1 MHRGERIA
9 GRFEL
14 EREAAKGGMGTVY
27 RALDLQTRIPVA
39 VKVLRGREV
48 GGTARFQRESALLAE
63 LSHPGIVRYVS
74 HGVDATSGLHYLVM
88 EWVDGETLLDRLER
102 VGLSPAET
110 VQMARHVAT
119 ALQEAHR
126 HGVVHRDIKPSNLMF
141 PQGDIDRVK
150 LLDFG
155 IARRATEMT
164 DLTQTGVMVGT
175 LGYMSPEQARATR
188 SVTLDA
194 RTDMFALGCV
204 LYECLT
210 GRAPFSGENM
220 MAVRAKILLSE
231 PAEIAA
237 VTSDVP
243 GPLIEL
249 VRRMM
254 SKEPSGRPPDAV
266 ALGAQ
271 LDNLVAATLP
281 ETRKPATVPPDEQ
294 PTRTIIDEVPA
305 DEQIVCVVLV
315 TPMAEDED
323 DEGPTHPDPVWVEE
337 QGRVIQQAIEPFDG
351 KLHSLADGSMV
362 VTLTGEDTPT
372 ELATRAARCALAIRG
387 QIPEA
392 NIVVA
397 AESSPAAAH
406 SVGRVIDRGVR
417 VMGQATISA
426 TFAELGGEVPDG
438 ADIWLDD
445 TSARLLADQFEI
457 REARAGHRLIGE
469 R

>member
-27 RALDLQTRIPVA
+27 RAVDLQTRIPVA

-48 GGTARFQRESALLAE
+48 GGTARFQRETALLAE
-63 LSHPGIVRYVS
+63 LSHPGIVKYVS
-74 HGVDATSGLHYLVM
+74 HGVDAASGLHYLVM

-110 VQMARHVAT
+110 VQMARHVAR
-119 ALQEAHR
+119 ALHEAHR
-126 HGVVHRDIKPSNLMF
+126 QGVVHRDIKPSNLMF
-141 PQGDIDRVK
+141 AAGDIDSVK

-194 RTDMFALGCV
+194 RTDIFALGCV

-231 PAEIAA
+231 PAPIESLA
-237 VTSDVP
+237 TDVP

-254 SKEPSGRPPDAV
+254 SKEPPGRPPDAL
-266 ALGAQ
+266 ALAAQ
-271 LDNLVAATLP
+271 LDEVAGASLAD
-281 ETRKPATVPPDEQ
+281 TRRPAAVPADEQ
-294 PTRTIIDEVPA
+294 PTRTIVDEA
-305 DEQIVCVVLV
+305 IASEDIVCVVLV
-315 TPMAEDED
+315 TPMLEDED
-323 DEGPTHPDPVWVEE
+323 EEGPVPVDPAWIES
-337 QGRVIQQAIEPFDG
+337 QGRIIQQAIAPYDG

-362 VTLTGEDTPT
+362 VTVSGDQTPT

-387 QIPEA
+387 QVPEA
-392 NIVVA
+392 NIVIA

-426 TFAELGGEVPDG
+426 TFAELAGEASD
-438 ADIWLDD
+438 ASDIWLDD

-457 REARAGHRLIGE
+457 REARAGHRLVGE

>member
-27 RALDLQTRIPVA
+27 RAVDLQTRIPVA

-48 GGTARFQRESALLAE
+48 GGTARFQRETALLAE
-63 LSHPGIVRYVS
+63 LSHPGIVKYVS
-74 HGVDATSGLHYLVM
+74 HGVDAASGLHYLVM

-110 VQMARHVAT
+110 VQMTRQVAR
-119 ALQEAHR
+119 ALHEAHR

-141 PQGDIDRVK
+141 AGGDIDRVK

-194 RTDMFALGCV
+194 RTDIFALGCV

-231 PAEIAA
+231 PAEIAS
-237 VTSDVP
+237 VTNDVP
-243 GPLIEL
+243 APLIEL
-249 VRRMM
+249 VGRMM
-254 SKEPSGRPPDAV
+254 SKEPSGRPPDAL
-266 ALGAQ
+266 ALAAQ
-271 LDNLVAATLP
+271 LDEVEDGTLAG
-281 ETRKPATVPPDEQ
+281 TRRPSAVPADEQ
-294 PTRTIIDEVPA
+294 PTRTIVDDAPA
-305 DEQIVCVVLV
+305 DDIVCVVLV
-315 TPMAEDED
+315 TPMLEDED
-323 DEGPTHPDPVWVEE
+323 DEGPVPVDPAWIES
-337 QGRVIQQAIEPFDG
+337 QGRIIQQAIAPYDG

-362 VTLTGEDTPT
+362 VTVAGDQTPT
-372 ELATRAARCALAIRG
+372 ELATRAARCALAIRAEV
-387 QIPEA
+387 PEA

-426 TFAELGGEVPDG
+426 TFAELAGDDAST

-457 REARAGHRLIGE
+457 REARAGHRLLGE